1 MHILFIYWFFNEL
14 FLTYSVVFF
23 FMKGLLLLSG
33 GIDSPV
39 AGFLVKNKT
48 EISCLHFSSEKI
60 VGRESINKSEKL
72 AEKLNSKLLVI
83 DFSFALQEIVNKTD
97 RKFYFVLMK
106 RLIIKTAE
114 KICEKKGFDFIVT
127 GENLGQVSSQTL
139 DNLVSISFGINIPVV
154 RPLLAFDK
162 QEIIDL
168 AKEFNT
174 YKLSVG
180 PEMCDVLG
188 PKHPATKSFHL
199 KVLEEEKKAGFDELI
214 ERLVSILEKN

>member
-1 MHILFIYWFFNEL
+1 MRILFIYWFFNEL
-14 FLTYSVVFF
+14 FLTYSVVFL

-39 AGFLVKNKT
+39 AGFLARDKI

-60 VGRESINKSEKL
+60 VGRESINKTVKL
-72 AEKLNSKLLVI
+72 AEKLNSKLFVI

-114 KICEKKGFDFIVT
+114 KICKKKGFDFIVT

-139 DNLVSISFGINIPVV
+139 DNLVSISFGVDIPIV

-162 QEIIDL
+162 QEIVDL
-168 AKEFNT
+168 AKELGT
-174 YKLSVG
+174 YDLSVG
-180 PEMCDVLG
+180 KEMCDALG

-214 ERLVSILEKN
+214 QKLVSDF